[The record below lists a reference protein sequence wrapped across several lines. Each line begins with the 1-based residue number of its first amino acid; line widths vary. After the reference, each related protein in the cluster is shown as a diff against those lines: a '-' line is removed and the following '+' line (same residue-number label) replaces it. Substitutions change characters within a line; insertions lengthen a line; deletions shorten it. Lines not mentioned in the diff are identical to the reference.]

1 MDEHDR
7 RNQLFSEICPVL
19 QAIIIGQS
27 FDCDFDFC
35 GCDYWNTEKVAAS
48 YVFIVLDEPVM
59 FIRKTENAVCGSK
72 GSECKHEK

>member
-1 MDEHDR
+1 MTLTSVGVITE
-7 RNQLFSEICPVL
+7 
-19 QAIIIGQS
+19 
-27 FDCDFDFC
+27 
-35 GCDYWNTEKVAAS
+35 TEKVAAS